1 MNTFTSAQISEMS
14 LTDLVTNY
22 NSFAAAMGV
31 KELKKFESK
40 AKGQQRLEAIQAE
53 YVAANPVKEEPKAD
67 RSQVVDITDAEKPA
81 KEKKV
86 KKAKTEKPDNS
97 FYMNIDGA
105 RVTFLV
111 EQSTLEIVKT
121 TDKPDSI
128 RKAFE
133 TAIENTS
140 GNLEE
145 VINAFI
151 SELPT
156 APKSGE
162 QVDKSFVI
170 RRMKRLVRK
179 GFFKLVQA

>member
-1 MNTFTSAQISEMS
+1 MNTFTSAQIYEMS
-14 LTDLVTNY
+14 LTELVINY
-22 NSFAAAMGV
+22 NTFAAAMGV

-40 AKGQQRLEAIQAE
+40 TKGQQRLEAIQAE
-53 YVAANPVKEEPKAD
+53 YVAANPAKEEPK
-67 RSQVVDITDAEKPA
+67 AEKPA
-81 KEKKV
+81 KEKKA
-86 KKAKTEKPDNS
+86 KKVKTEKPDNS

-111 EQSTLEIVKT
+111 DQSALEIVKT